1 MLMPL
6 FIAALALQAAPVPA
20 PAAPE
25 AKAPVTLDTLP
36 LDQAAGV
43 RCAVAFATIS
53 RWQQTGDPRAA
64 GFPDIAASG
73 GREFFV
79 QVMAKLMEDTGLLR
93 EDIVTLTARTAQ
105 ENEAEGGEAR
115 LKAMM
120 PACQMLKSAAAL

>member
-1 MLMPL
+1 MSMPL

-20 PAAPE
+20 PE
-25 AKAPVTLDTLP
+25 AKPSLTLDTLP

-53 RWQQTGDPRAA
+53 RWQQTGDARAA
-64 GFPDIAASG
+64 GFPDIATSG

-79 QVMAKLMEDTGLLR
+79 QVMAKLMDDTGLSR
-93 EDIVTLTARTAQ
+93 EEIVTLTARTAQ
-105 ENEAEGGEAR
+105 ENEAEGGAER
-115 LKAMM
+115 LRAMM